1 MIQIKGFF
9 YLNFFFPLFHL
20 MQSDLGSK
28 KKFVLPFAFVLICS
42 FLIQS
47 LDLWRKYNIF
57 QWIWR
62 KYNNFFKENRKNIVR
77 CISKD
82 FFKFTT
88 FWRLT
93 KQFSLM

>member
-1 MIQIKGFF
+1 
-9 YLNFFFPLFHL
+9 
-20 MQSDLGSK
+20 MQSDLGSN
-28 KKFVLPFAFVLICS
+28 KKFVLPFSFVLICS
-42 FLIQS
+42 FLIQR

-82 FFKFTT
+82 IFKFTA
-88 FWRLT
+88 FWTLT